1 MAKIMLVE
9 DDKSLREIYSIRLV
23 AEGYNIVSAG
33 DGEEAL
39 GLAVQE
45 KPDLII
51 SDVMMPKISG
61 FDMLDILRSTPETKD
76 IKVIMMTAL
85 SSDEQRQRSEAL
97 GAAKHLVKSQ
107 CGIED
112 VINAVHEV
120 LGDAPNTAAQANIAT
135 LNATATTAGKAAAEI
150 TPLNQPIPDMTNIKT
165 EATTVVAPQ
174 DSSIPA
180 PDSTRAMTSDQEM
193 QPSVASAPSEAP
205 APAMEPTPNSAA
217 PVAPST
223 PAQSVAPEAPAQPV
237 APEAPATPTAP
248 ATPAQPATPSAPTA
262 PAQPA
267 PATPEAPATP
277 TAPVQNPAGENP
289 VNFNQASV
297 AKPVAVSATQSAPV
311 QPVAGA
317 NIPVQGTAL
326 TPQQVL
332 TMMGN
337 GMGSMPQARPVVV
350 IPQAPAASG
359 TPAIPVA
366 SAPQAIPQV
375 PKAGG
380 TLPMPGAVPRVTTP
394 QAVMPQGVAPQ
405 TAIPAM
411 TPQQLA
417 LLRAQQQAQMQAQM
431 QAAQT
436 AQMSQATQAPR
447 PAQPRT
453 TGGERVLQPIHD
465 PTQDQMRAAMAKR
478 FADLLGEEGPAKPGT
493 VTTKSASDTAT
504 KHDATIN
511 VPTTAQINELI
522 PSAPQNAQA
531 APAQPLVAQPTQ
543 TQAASQAQPSA
554 TQVTTQAN
562 PAPTQPSVPTQ
573 PVNQPTTPAQTTTP
587 IQTALEL
594 AAQGQA
600 QMQAKIQIDPNAK
613 ISDMASIPAPDEGII
628 EPIRPAFVNELEEQL
643 AKDLSENSDQD
654 SMSARMME
662 ELADDETTKTALELA
677 SKMPKPEDDEID
689 ESQVEMPESVAK
701 AEFSSPNISSPNVSN

>member
-205 APAMEPTPNSAA
+205 APAMEPTPISAA

-223 PAQSVAPEAPAQPV
+223 PAQLVTPEAPAQPV
-237 APEAPATPTAP
+237 APEAPAAPVAP
-248 ATPAQPATPSAPTA
+248 ATPVQPATPSAPTA
-262 PAQPA
+262 PAQPVPVA
-267 PATPEAPATP
+267 PEAPAAP

-317 NIPVQGTAL
+317 NTPVQGAAL

-350 IPQAPAASG
+350 IPQAPAASE
-359 TPAIPVA
+359 TPAVPVA
-366 SAPQAIPQV
+366 SAPQTIPQV

-380 TLPMPGAVPRVTTP
+380 TLPMPGAVPRAVAP
-394 QAVMPQGVAPQ
+394 QAVTPQGVAPQ
-405 TAIPAM
+405 TAMPVM

-436 AQMSQATQAPR
+436 TQTSQTTQAPR

-453 TGGERVLQPIHD
+453 AGGERVLQPIHD

-478 FADLLGEEGPAKPGT
+478 FADLLGEEDPAKPGT

-522 PSAPQNAQA
+522 PPVPQN
-531 APAQPLVAQPTQ
+531 
-543 TQAASQAQPSA
+543 TQA
-554 TQVTTQAN
+554 
-562 PAPTQPSVPTQ
+562 APTQPSVPTQ
-573 PVNQPTTPAQTTTP
+573 PAEQPAMLAQATTP
-587 IQTALEL
+587 IQTAQEL

-654 SMSARMME
+654 SMSARMMK

>member
-205 APAMEPTPNSAA
+205 APAMEPTPISAA

-223 PAQSVAPEAPAQPV
+223 PAQPVTPEAPAQPV
-237 APEAPATPTAP
+237 APEAPAAPVAP
-248 ATPAQPATPSAPTA
+248 ATPVQPATPSAPTA
-262 PAQPA
+262 PAQPVPVA
-267 PATPEAPATP
+267 PEAPAAP

-317 NIPVQGTAL
+317 NTPVQGAAL

-350 IPQAPAASG
+350 IPQAPAASE
-359 TPAIPVA
+359 TPAVPVA
-366 SAPQAIPQV
+366 SAPQTIPQV

-380 TLPMPGAVPRVTTP
+380 TLPMPGAVPRAVTP
-394 QAVMPQGVAPQ
+394 QAVTPQGAVPQ

-417 LLRAQQQAQMQAQM
+417 LLRAQQQAQMQTQM
-431 QAAQT
+431 QT
-436 AQMSQATQAPR
+436 ARTTQMSQAAQAPR

-453 TGGERVLQPIHD
+453 AGGERVLQPIHD

-478 FADLLGEEGPAKPGT
+478 FADLLGEEDPAKPGA
-493 VTTKSASDTAT
+493 VTTKSASDATT
-504 KHDATIN
+504 KHDDTIN
-511 VPTTAQINELI
+511 VPTAAQINELI
-522 PSAPQNAQA
+522 PPVPQNAQA
-531 APAQPLVAQPTQ
+531 APAQP
-543 TQAASQAQPSA
+543 
-554 TQVTTQAN
+554 
-562 PAPTQPSVPTQ
+562 SVPTQ
-573 PVNQPTTPAQTTTP
+573 PAEQPAMLAQTTAP
-587 IQTALEL
+587 IQTAQEL

-654 SMSARMME
+654 SMSARMMK

>member
-174 DSSIPA
+174 DSSIPV

-205 APAMEPTPNSAA
+205 APAMEPTPISAA

-223 PAQSVAPEAPAQPV
+223 PAQPVTPEAPAQPV
-237 APEAPATPTAP
+237 APEAPAAPVAP
-248 ATPAQPATPSAPTA
+248 AMPAQPATPSAPTA

-267 PATPEAPATP
+267 PVAPEAPAAP

-311 QPVAGA
+311 QPVAEA
-317 NIPVQGTAL
+317 NTPVQGAAL

-359 TPAIPVA
+359 APAVPVA
-366 SAPQAIPQV
+366 SAPQTIPQV

-380 TLPMPGAVPRVTTP
+380 TLPMPGAVPRVVTP
-394 QAVMPQGVAPQ
+394 QTVTPQGVAPQ

-436 AQMSQATQAPR
+436 TQMPQATQAPR

-478 FADLLGEEGPAKPGT
+478 FADLLGEEDPAKPGT
-493 VTTKSASDTAT
+493 VTTKSASDATT
-504 KHDATIN
+504 KHDDTIN
-511 VPTTAQINELI
+511 VPTATQINELI
-522 PSAPQNAQA
+522 PPVPQNAQA
-531 APAQPLVAQPTQ
+531 APAQP
-543 TQAASQAQPSA
+543 
-554 TQVTTQAN
+554 
-562 PAPTQPSVPTQ
+562 SVPTQ
-573 PVNQPTTPAQTTTP
+573 PAEQPAMLAQTTAP
-587 IQTALEL
+587 IQTAQEL

-654 SMSARMME
+654 SMSARMMK

>member
-205 APAMEPTPNSAA
+205 APAMEPTPISAA

-223 PAQSVAPEAPAQPV
+223 PAQPVTPEAPAQPV
-237 APEAPATPTAP
+237 APEAPAAPVAP
-248 ATPAQPATPSAPTA
+248 ATPAQPTTPSAPTA
-262 PAQPA
+262 PAQPVPVA
-267 PATPEAPATP
+267 PEAPAAP

-317 NIPVQGTAL
+317 NTPVQGAAL

-350 IPQAPAASG
+350 IPQAPAAPG
-359 TPAIPVA
+359 TPAVPVA
-366 SAPQAIPQV
+366 SAPQTIPQV

-380 TLPMPGAVPRVTTP
+380 TLPMPGAVPRAVAP
-394 QAVMPQGVAPQ
+394 QAVTPQGVAPQ

-436 AQMSQATQAPR
+436 TQMSQATQAPR

-453 TGGERVLQPIHD
+453 AGGERVLQPIHD

-478 FADLLGEEGPAKPGT
+478 FADLLGEEDPAKPGT
-493 VTTKSASDTAT
+493 VTTKSASDAAT
-504 KHDATIN
+504 KHDSTIN

-522 PSAPQNAQA
+522 PPVPQNAQA
-531 APAQPLVAQPTQ
+531 T
-543 TQAASQAQPSA
+543 
-554 TQVTTQAN
+554 
-562 PAPTQPSVPTQ
+562 PTQPSVPTQ
-573 PVNQPTTPAQTTTP
+573 PAEQPAMLAQTTTP
-587 IQTALEL
+587 IQTAQEL
-594 AAQGQA
+594 AAQGRA

-654 SMSARMME
+654 SMSARMMK

>member
-39 GLAVQE
+39 SLAVQE

-205 APAMEPTPNSAA
+205 APAMEPTPISAA

-223 PAQSVAPEAPAQPV
+223 PAQPVAPEAPAQPV
-237 APEAPATPTAP
+237 APEAPAAPVAP
-248 ATPAQPATPSAPTA
+248 ATPAQPATPSAPTT
-262 PAQPA
+262 PTPPA
-267 PATPEAPATP
+267 PVAPEAPAAP

-311 QPVAGA
+311 QPAAGA
-317 NIPVQGTAL
+317 NIPVQGAAL

-350 IPQAPAASG
+350 IPQAPAASE
-359 TPAIPVA
+359 TPAVPVT
-366 SAPQAIPQV
+366 STPQTISQV
-375 PKAGG
+375 PKTGG
-380 TLPMPGAVPRVTTP
+380 TLPMPGAVPRAATP
-394 QAVMPQGVAPQ
+394 QAVTPQGVVPQ

-431 QAAQT
+431 QTAQT
-436 AQMSQATQAPR
+436 TQMSQATQAPR

-453 TGGERVLQPIHD
+453 AGGERVLQPIHD

-478 FADLLGEEGPAKPGT
+478 FADLLGEEDPAKPGT
-493 VTTKSASDTAT
+493 VTTKSTSDAAT

-522 PSAPQNAQA
+522 PSVPQNAQA
-531 APAQPLVAQPTQ
+531 APAH
-543 TQAASQAQPSA
+543 PSA
-554 TQVTTQAN
+554 TQTQVATQAN
-562 PAPTQPSVPTQ
+562 PTPTQPSVPTQ
-573 PVNQPTTPAQTTTP
+573 PAEQPAMLAQTTTP
-587 IQTALEL
+587 IQTAQEL

-600 QMQAKIQIDPNAK
+600 QMQAKIRIDPNAK

-654 SMSARMME
+654 SMSARMMK

-701 AEFSSPNISSPNVSN
+701 AEFSSPNISSSNVSN

>member
-205 APAMEPTPNSAA
+205 APAMEPTPISAA

-223 PAQSVAPEAPAQPV
+223 PAQPVAPEAPAQPV
-237 APEAPATPTAP
+237 APEAPAAPVAP

-267 PATPEAPATP
+267 PVAPEAPAAP

-317 NIPVQGTAL
+317 NTPVQGAAL

-350 IPQAPAASG
+350 IPQAPAASE
-359 TPAIPVA
+359 TPAVPVA
-366 SAPQAIPQV
+366 SAPQTIPQV

-380 TLPMPGAVPRVTTP
+380 TLPMPGAVPRAVTP
-394 QAVMPQGVAPQ
+394 QAVTPQGVAPQ

-417 LLRAQQQAQMQAQM
+417 LLRAQQQAQMQTQM

-436 AQMSQATQAPR
+436 AQISQAAQAPR
-447 PAQPRT
+447 PAQPHT
-453 TGGERVLQPIHD
+453 AGGERVLQPIHD

-478 FADLLGEEGPAKPGT
+478 FADLLGEEDPAKPGT
-493 VTTKSASDTAT
+493 VTTKSASDAAT

-522 PSAPQNAQA
+522 PPVPQN
-531 APAQPLVAQPTQ
+531 
-543 TQAASQAQPSA
+543 TQA
-554 TQVTTQAN
+554 
-562 PAPTQPSVPTQ
+562 APTQPSVPTQ
-573 PVNQPTTPAQTTTP
+573 PAEQPAMLAQTTTP
-587 IQTALEL
+587 IQTAQEL

-654 SMSARMME
+654 SMSARMMK

>member
-205 APAMEPTPNSAA
+205 APAMEPTPISAA

-223 PAQSVAPEAPAQPV
+223 PAQPVTPEAPAQPV
-237 APEAPATPTAP
+237 APEAPAAPVAP
-248 ATPAQPATPSAPTA
+248 AMPAQPATPSAPTA

-267 PATPEAPATP
+267 PVAPEAPAAP

-297 AKPVAVSATQSAPV
+297 AKPVAVSATQPAPV
-311 QPVAGA
+311 QPAAGA
-317 NIPVQGTAL
+317 NIPVQSAAL

-350 IPQAPAASG
+350 IPQAPAASE
-359 TPAIPVA
+359 TPAVPVA
-366 SAPQAIPQV
+366 SAPQTIPQV

-380 TLPMPGAVPRVTTP
+380 TLPMPGAVPRAVTP
-394 QAVMPQGVAPQ
+394 QAVTPQGVVPQ

-436 AQMSQATQAPR
+436 TQMPQATQAPR

-478 FADLLGEEGPAKPGT
+478 FADLLGEEDPAKPGT
-493 VTTKSASDTAT
+493 VTTKSASDATT
-504 KHDATIN
+504 KHDDTIN
-511 VPTTAQINELI
+511 VPTAAQINELI
-522 PSAPQNAQA
+522 PPVPQNAQV
-531 APAQPLVAQPTQ
+531 APA
-543 TQAASQAQPSA
+543 
-554 TQVTTQAN
+554 
-562 PAPTQPSVPTQ
+562 QPSVPTQ
-573 PVNQPTTPAQTTTP
+573 PAEQPAMLAQTTAP
-587 IQTALEL
+587 IQTAQEL

-654 SMSARMME
+654 SMSARMMK

>member
-205 APAMEPTPNSAA
+205 APAMEPTPISAA

-223 PAQSVAPEAPAQPV
+223 PAQPVTPEAPAQPV
-237 APEAPATPTAP
+237 APEAPAAPVAP
-248 ATPAQPATPSAPTA
+248 AMPAQPATPSAPTA

-267 PATPEAPATP
+267 PVAPEAPAAP

-297 AKPVAVSATQSAPV
+297 AKPVAVPATQSAPV
-311 QPVAGA
+311 QPAAGA
-317 NIPVQGTAL
+317 NIPVQGAAL

-350 IPQAPAASG
+350 IPQAPAASE
-359 TPAIPVA
+359 TPAVPVA
-366 SAPQAIPQV
+366 SAPQTIPQV

-380 TLPMPGAVPRVTTP
+380 TLPMPGAVPRAVTP
-394 QAVMPQGVAPQ
+394 QAVTPQGVVPQ

-436 AQMSQATQAPR
+436 TQMPQATQAPR

-478 FADLLGEEGPAKPGT
+478 FADLLGEEDPAEPGT
-493 VTTKSASDTAT
+493 VTTKSASDATT
-504 KHDATIN
+504 KHDDTIN

-522 PSAPQNAQA
+522 PPVPQN
-531 APAQPLVAQPTQ
+531 
-543 TQAASQAQPSA
+543 TQA
-554 TQVTTQAN
+554 
-562 PAPTQPSVPTQ
+562 APTQPSVPTQ
-573 PVNQPTTPAQTTTP
+573 PEEQPAMLAQTKAP
-587 IQTALEL
+587 IQTAQEL

-654 SMSARMME
+654 SMSARMMK

>member
-205 APAMEPTPNSAA
+205 APAMEPTPISAA

-223 PAQSVAPEAPAQPV
+223 PAQPVTPEAPAQPV
-237 APEAPATPTAP
+237 APEAPAAPVAP
-248 ATPAQPATPSAPTA
+248 AMPAQPATPSAPTA

-267 PATPEAPATP
+267 PVAPEAPAAP

-289 VNFNQASV
+289 VNFNLASV

-311 QPVAGA
+311 QPAAGA
-317 NIPVQGTAL
+317 NTPVQGAAL

-350 IPQAPAASG
+350 IPQAPAASE
-359 TPAIPVA
+359 TPAVPVA
-366 SAPQAIPQV
+366 SAPQTIPQV

-380 TLPMPGAVPRVTTP
+380 TLPMPGAVPRAVTP
-394 QAVMPQGVAPQ
+394 QAVTPQGAVPQ

-431 QAAQT
+431 RAVQT
-436 AQMSQATQAPR
+436 AQISQATQAPR

-478 FADLLGEEGPAKPGT
+478 FADLLGEEDPAKPGA
-493 VTTKSASDTAT
+493 VTTKSASDAAA
-504 KHDATIN
+504 KHDSTIN
-511 VPTTAQINELI
+511 VPTAAQINELI
-522 PSAPQNAQA
+522 PPVPQN
-531 APAQPLVAQPTQ
+531 
-543 TQAASQAQPSA
+543 TQA
-554 TQVTTQAN
+554 
-562 PAPTQPSVPTQ
+562 APTQPSVPTQ
-573 PVNQPTTPAQTTTP
+573 PAEQPAMLAQTTTP
-587 IQTALEL
+587 IQTAQEL
-594 AAQGQA
+594 AAQGRA

-654 SMSARMME
+654 SMSARMMK

>member
-205 APAMEPTPNSAA
+205 APAMEPTPISAA

-223 PAQSVAPEAPAQPV
+223 PAQPVAPEAPAQPV
-237 APEAPATPTAP
+237 APEAPSAPVAP
-248 ATPAQPATPSAPTA
+248 ATPAQPTTPSAPTA

-267 PATPEAPATP
+267 PVAPEAPAAP
-277 TAPVQNPAGENP
+277 TAPVQSPAGENP

-297 AKPVAVSATQSAPV
+297 AKPVAVSATQPAPV
-311 QPVAGA
+311 QPAAGA
-317 NIPVQGTAL
+317 NIPAQSAAL

-350 IPQAPAASG
+350 IPQAPAASE
-359 TPAIPVA
+359 TPAVPIA
-366 SAPQAIPQV
+366 SAPQTIPQV

-380 TLPMPGAVPRVTTP
+380 TLPMPGAVPRAVTP
-394 QAVMPQGVAPQ
+394 QAVTPQGAVPQ

-411 TPQQLA
+411 TPQQRA
-417 LLRAQQQAQMQAQM
+417 LLRAQQQAQMQTQM
-431 QAAQT
+431 QT
-436 AQMSQATQAPR
+436 ARTTQMSQAAQVPR

-478 FADLLGEEGPAKPGT
+478 FADLLGEEDPAKPGA
-493 VTTKSASDTAT
+493 VTTKSASDAAT
-504 KHDATIN
+504 KHDTTID

-522 PSAPQNAQA
+522 PPVPQNAQA
-531 APAQPLVAQPTQ
+531 APAQP
-543 TQAASQAQPSA
+543 
-554 TQVTTQAN
+554 
-562 PAPTQPSVPTQ
+562 SVPTQ
-573 PVNQPTTPAQTTTP
+573 PAEQPAMLAQTTTP
-587 IQTALEL
+587 IQTAQEL

-654 SMSARMME
+654 SMSARMMK

-701 AEFSSPNISSPNVSN
+701 AEFSSPNISSPNVNN

>member
-205 APAMEPTPNSAA
+205 APAMEPTPISAA

-223 PAQSVAPEAPAQPV
+223 PAQPVTPEAPAQPV
-237 APEAPATPTAP
+237 APEAPAAPVAP
-248 ATPAQPATPSAPTA
+248 AMPAQPATPSAPTA

-267 PATPEAPATP
+267 PVAPEAPAAP

-317 NIPVQGTAL
+317 NTPVQGAAL

-350 IPQAPAASG
+350 IPQAPAASE
-359 TPAIPVA
+359 TPAVPVA
-366 SAPQAIPQV
+366 SAPQTIPQV

-380 TLPMPGAVPRVTTP
+380 TLPMPGAVPRAVTP
-394 QAVMPQGVAPQ
+394 QAVTPQGVVPQ

-431 QAAQT
+431 RAAQT
-436 AQMSQATQAPR
+436 TQMPQATQAPR

-478 FADLLGEEGPAKPGT
+478 FADLLGEEDPAKPGT
-493 VTTKSASDTAT
+493 VTTKSASDATT
-504 KHDATIN
+504 KHDDTIN
-511 VPTTAQINELI
+511 VPTAAQINELI
-522 PSAPQNAQA
+522 PPVPQNAQA
-531 APAQPLVAQPTQ
+531 APAQP
-543 TQAASQAQPSA
+543 
-554 TQVTTQAN
+554 
-562 PAPTQPSVPTQ
+562 SVPTQ
-573 PVNQPTTPAQTTTP
+573 PAEQPAMLAQTTTP
-587 IQTALEL
+587 IQTAQEL

-654 SMSARMME
+654 SMSARMMK

>member
-205 APAMEPTPNSAA
+205 APAMEPTPISAA

-223 PAQSVAPEAPAQPV
+223 PAQPVTPEAPAQPV
-237 APEAPATPTAP
+237 APEAPAAPVAP
-248 ATPAQPATPSAPTA
+248 ATPVQPATSSAPTA

-267 PATPEAPATP
+267 PVAPEAPAAP

-317 NIPVQGTAL
+317 NTPVQGAAL

-350 IPQAPAASG
+350 IPQAPATPG
-359 TPAIPVA
+359 TPAVPVA
-366 SAPQAIPQV
+366 SAPQTIPQV

-380 TLPMPGAVPRVTTP
+380 TLPMPGAVPRAVAP
-394 QAVMPQGVAPQ
+394 QAVTPQGVAPQ
-405 TAIPAM
+405 TAVPVM

-436 AQMSQATQAPR
+436 TQTSQTTQAPR

-453 TGGERVLQPIHD
+453 AGGERVLQPIHD

-478 FADLLGEEGPAKPGT
+478 FADLLGEEDPAKPGT
-493 VTTKSASDTAT
+493 VTTKSASDAAT

-522 PSAPQNAQA
+522 PPVPQN
-531 APAQPLVAQPTQ
+531 
-543 TQAASQAQPSA
+543 TQA
-554 TQVTTQAN
+554 
-562 PAPTQPSVPTQ
+562 APTQPSVPTQ
-573 PVNQPTTPAQTTTP
+573 PAEQPAMLAQTTTP
-587 IQTALEL
+587 IQTAQEL

-654 SMSARMME
+654 SMSARMMK

>member
-51 SDVMMPKISG
+51 SDVMMPKISV

-205 APAMEPTPNSAA
+205 APAMEPTPISAA

-223 PAQSVAPEAPAQPV
+223 PAQPVAPEAPAQPV
-237 APEAPATPTAP
+237 APEAPAAPVAP
-248 ATPAQPATPSAPTA
+248 ATPAQPATPSTPTA

-267 PATPEAPATP
+267 PVAPEAPAAP
-277 TAPVQNPAGENP
+277 TAPVQSPAGENP

-311 QPVAGA
+311 QPAAGA
-317 NIPVQGTAL
+317 NTPVQGAAL

-350 IPQAPAASG
+350 IPQAPAASE
-359 TPAIPVA
+359 TPAVPVA
-366 SAPQAIPQV
+366 SAPQTIPQV

-380 TLPMPGAVPRVTTP
+380 TLPMPGAVPRAVTP
-394 QAVMPQGVAPQ
+394 QAVTPQGAVPQ

-417 LLRAQQQAQMQAQM
+417 LLRAQQQAQMQTQM
-431 QAAQT
+431 QT
-436 AQMSQATQAPR
+436 ARTTQMSQAAQAPR

-465 PTQDQMRAAMAKR
+465 PTQDQMRAVMAKR
-478 FADLLGEEGPAKPGT
+478 FADLLGEEDPAKPGA
-493 VTTKSASDTAT
+493 VTTKSASDAAT

-531 APAQPLVAQPTQ
+531 APAQP
-543 TQAASQAQPSA
+543 S
-554 TQVTTQAN
+554 
-562 PAPTQPSVPTQ
+562 APTQPAEQ
-573 PVNQPTTPAQTTTP
+573 PAMLARATTP
-587 IQTALEL
+587 IQTAQEL

-654 SMSARMME
+654 SMSARMMK

-701 AEFSSPNISSPNVSN
+701 AEFSSPNISSPNVNN

>member
-205 APAMEPTPNSAA
+205 APAMEPTPISAA

-223 PAQSVAPEAPAQPV
+223 PAQPVTPEAPAQPV
-237 APEAPATPTAP
+237 APEAPAAPVAP
-248 ATPAQPATPSAPTA
+248 ATPVQPATPSAPTA

-267 PATPEAPATP
+267 PVAPEAPAAP

-317 NIPVQGTAL
+317 NTPVQGAAL

-350 IPQAPAASG
+350 IPQAPAASE
-359 TPAIPVA
+359 TPAVPVA
-366 SAPQAIPQV
+366 SAPQTIPQV

-380 TLPMPGAVPRVTTP
+380 TLPMPGAVPRAVTP
-394 QAVMPQGVAPQ
+394 QAVTPQGVAPQ
-405 TAIPAM
+405 AAIPAM

-417 LLRAQQQAQMQAQM
+417 LLRAQQQARMQAQM

-436 AQMSQATQAPR
+436 TQMSQATQAPR

-453 TGGERVLQPIHD
+453 AGGERVLQPIHD

-478 FADLLGEEGPAKPGT
+478 FADLLGEEDPAKPGT
-493 VTTKSASDTAT
+493 VTTKSASDVAT

-511 VPTTAQINELI
+511 VPTTTQINELI
-522 PSAPQNAQA
+522 PPAPQN
-531 APAQPLVAQPTQ
+531 
-543 TQAASQAQPSA
+543 
-554 TQVTTQAN
+554 TQV
-562 PAPTQPSVPTQ
+562 APTQPSVPTQ
-573 PVNQPTTPAQTTTP
+573 PTEQPAMLAQTTTP
-587 IQTALEL
+587 IQTAQEL
-594 AAQGQA
+594 AAQGRA

-654 SMSARMME
+654 SMSARMMK

>member
-205 APAMEPTPNSAA
+205 APAMEPTPISAA

-223 PAQSVAPEAPAQPV
+223 PAQPVAPEAPAQPI
-237 APEAPATPTAP
+237 APEAPATPVAP
-248 ATPAQPATPSAPTA
+248 ATPAQPTTPSAPTA
-262 PAQPA
+262 PAQPVPVA
-267 PATPEAPATP
+267 PEAPAAP

-317 NIPVQGTAL
+317 NTPVQGAAL

-350 IPQAPAASG
+350 IPQAPATPG
-359 TPAIPVA
+359 TPAVPVA
-366 SAPQAIPQV
+366 SAPQTIPQV

-380 TLPMPGAVPRVTTP
+380 TLPMPGAVPRAVAP
-394 QAVMPQGVAPQ
+394 QAVTSQGVAPQ

-436 AQMSQATQAPR
+436 TQTSQTTQAPR

-453 TGGERVLQPIHD
+453 AGGERVLQPIHD

-478 FADLLGEEGPAKPGT
+478 FADLLGEEDPAKPGT
-493 VTTKSASDTAT
+493 VTTKSASDAAT
-504 KHDATIN
+504 KHDSTIN

-522 PSAPQNAQA
+522 PPVPQNAQA
-531 APAQPLVAQPTQ
+531 T
-543 TQAASQAQPSA
+543 
-554 TQVTTQAN
+554 
-562 PAPTQPSVPTQ
+562 PTQPSVPTQ
-573 PVNQPTTPAQTTTP
+573 PAEQPAMLAQTTTP
-587 IQTALEL
+587 IQTAQEL
-594 AAQGQA
+594 AAQGRA

-654 SMSARMME
+654 SMSARMMK

>member
-205 APAMEPTPNSAA
+205 APAMEPTPISAA

-223 PAQSVAPEAPAQPV
+223 PAQPVTPEAPAQPV
-237 APEAPATPTAP
+237 APEAPVAPVAP
-248 ATPAQPATPSAPTA
+248 ATPVQPATPSAPTA

-267 PATPEAPATP
+267 PVAPEAPAAP

-317 NIPVQGTAL
+317 NTPVQGAAL

-350 IPQAPAASG
+350 IPQAPAASE
-359 TPAIPVA
+359 TPAVPVA
-366 SAPQAIPQV
+366 SAPQTIPQV

-380 TLPMPGAVPRVTTP
+380 TLPMPGAVPRAVAP
-394 QAVMPQGVAPQ
+394 QAVTPQGVAPQ
-405 TAIPAM
+405 TAMPVM

-436 AQMSQATQAPR
+436 TQTSQTTQAPR

-453 TGGERVLQPIHD
+453 AGGERVLQPIHD

-478 FADLLGEEGPAKPGT
+478 FADLLGEEDPAKPGT
-493 VTTKSASDTAT
+493 VTTKSASDAAT
-504 KHDATIN
+504 KHDSTIN

-522 PSAPQNAQA
+522 PPVPQNAQA
-531 APAQPLVAQPTQ
+531 T
-543 TQAASQAQPSA
+543 
-554 TQVTTQAN
+554 
-562 PAPTQPSVPTQ
+562 PTQPSVPTQ
-573 PVNQPTTPAQTTTP
+573 PAEQPAMLAQTTTP
-587 IQTALEL
+587 IQTAQEL
-594 AAQGQA
+594 AAQGRA

-654 SMSARMME
+654 SMSARMMK

>member
-205 APAMEPTPNSAA
+205 APAMEPTPISAA

-223 PAQSVAPEAPAQPV
+223 PAQPVAPEAPAQPV
-237 APEAPATPTAP
+237 APEAPAAPVAP
-248 ATPAQPATPSAPTA
+248 ATPAQPATPSTPTA

-267 PATPEAPATP
+267 PVAPEAPAAP

-297 AKPVAVSATQSAPV
+297 AKPVAVSATQPAPV
-311 QPVAGA
+311 QPAAGA
-317 NIPVQGTAL
+317 NIPAQSAAL

-350 IPQAPAASG
+350 IPQAPAASE
-359 TPAIPVA
+359 TPAVPVA
-366 SAPQAIPQV
+366 SAPQTIPQV

-380 TLPMPGAVPRVTTP
+380 TLPMPGAVPRAVTP
-394 QAVMPQGVAPQ
+394 QAVTPQGAVPQ

-417 LLRAQQQAQMQAQM
+417 LLRAQQQAQMQTQM
-431 QAAQT
+431 QT
-436 AQMSQATQAPR
+436 ARTTQMSQAAQAPR

-478 FADLLGEEGPAKPGT
+478 FADLLGEEDPAKPGA
-493 VTTKSASDTAT
+493 VTTKSASDAAT
-504 KHDATIN
+504 KHDTTID

-522 PSAPQNAQA
+522 PPVPQNAQA
-531 APAQPLVAQPTQ
+531 APAQP
-543 TQAASQAQPSA
+543 
-554 TQVTTQAN
+554 
-562 PAPTQPSVPTQ
+562 SVPTQ
-573 PVNQPTTPAQTTTP
+573 PAEQPAMLAQTTTP
-587 IQTALEL
+587 IQTAQEL
-594 AAQGQA
+594 AAQGRA

-654 SMSARMME
+654 SMSARMMK

-701 AEFSSPNISSPNVSN
+701 AEFSSPNISSPNVNN

>member
-1 MAKIMLVE
+1 
-9 DDKSLREIYSIRLV
+9 
-23 AEGYNIVSAG
+23 
-33 DGEEAL
+33 
-39 GLAVQE
+39 
-45 KPDLII
+45 
-51 SDVMMPKISG
+51 
-61 FDMLDILRSTPETKD
+61 
-76 IKVIMMTAL
+76 
-85 SSDEQRQRSEAL
+85 
-97 GAAKHLVKSQ
+97 
-107 CGIED
+107 
-112 VINAVHEV
+112 
-120 LGDAPNTAAQANIAT
+120 
-135 LNATATTAGKAAAEI
+135 
-150 TPLNQPIPDMTNIKT
+150 
-165 EATTVVAPQ
+165 
-174 DSSIPA
+174 
-180 PDSTRAMTSDQEM
+180 MTSDQEM

-205 APAMEPTPNSAA
+205 APAMEPTPISAA

-223 PAQSVAPEAPAQPV
+223 PAQPVTPEAPAQPV
-237 APEAPATPTAP
+237 APEAPAAPVAP
-248 ATPAQPATPSAPTA
+248 AMPAQPATPSAPTA

-267 PATPEAPATP
+267 PVAPEAPAAP

-317 NIPVQGTAL
+317 NTPVQGAAL

-350 IPQAPAASG
+350 IPQAPAAPG
-359 TPAIPVA
+359 TPAAPVA
-366 SAPQAIPQV
+366 STSQTIPQV

-380 TLPMPGAVPRVTTP
+380 TLPMPGAVPRAVAP
-394 QAVMPQGVAPQ
+394 QAVTPQGVVPQ
-405 TAIPAM
+405 TSIPAM

-431 QAAQT
+431 QAAQAT
-436 AQMSQATQAPR
+436 QMSQAAQAPR

-453 TGGERVLQPIHD
+453 AGGERVLQPIHD

-478 FADLLGEEGPAKPGT
+478 FADLLGEEDPAKPGA
-493 VTTKSASDTAT
+493 VTTKSASDATT

-522 PSAPQNAQA
+522 PPVPQNAQA
-531 APAQPLVAQPTQ
+531 
-543 TQAASQAQPSA
+543 
-554 TQVTTQAN
+554 
-562 PAPTQPSVPTQ
+562 APTQPSVPTQ
-573 PVNQPTTPAQTTTP
+573 PAEQPAMLAQTTTP
-587 IQTALEL
+587 IQTAQEL
-594 AAQGQA
+594 AAQGRA

-654 SMSARMME
+654 SMSARMMK

>member
-205 APAMEPTPNSAA
+205 APAMEPTPISAA

-223 PAQSVAPEAPAQPV
+223 PAQPVAPEAPAQPV
-237 APEAPATPTAP
+237 APEAPAAPVAP

-267 PATPEAPATP
+267 PVAPEAPAAP

-317 NIPVQGTAL
+317 NTPVQGAAL

-350 IPQAPAASG
+350 IPQAPAASE
-359 TPAIPVA
+359 TPAVPVA
-366 SAPQAIPQV
+366 SAPQTIPQV

-380 TLPMPGAVPRVTTP
+380 TLPMPGAVPRAVTP
-394 QAVMPQGVAPQ
+394 QAVTPQGVAPQ

-436 AQMSQATQAPR
+436 TQMPQATQAPR

-478 FADLLGEEGPAKPGT
+478 FADLLGEEDPAKPGT
-493 VTTKSASDTAT
+493 VTTKSASDATT
-504 KHDATIN
+504 KHDDTIN

-522 PSAPQNAQA
+522 PPVPQNAQA
-531 APAQPLVAQPTQ
+531 APAQP
-543 TQAASQAQPSA
+543 
-554 TQVTTQAN
+554 
-562 PAPTQPSVPTQ
+562 SVPTQ
-573 PVNQPTTPAQTTTP
+573 PAEQPAMLAQTTAP
-587 IQTALEL
+587 IQTAQEL

-654 SMSARMME
+654 SMSARMMK

>member
-39 GLAVQE
+39 SLAVQE

-120 LGDAPNTAAQANIAT
+120 LGDAPNAAAQANIAT

-205 APAMEPTPNSAA
+205 APAMEPTPISAA

-223 PAQSVAPEAPAQPV
+223 PAQPVTPEAPAQPV
-237 APEAPATPTAP
+237 APEAPAAPVAP

-267 PATPEAPATP
+267 PVAPEAPAAP

-311 QPVAGA
+311 QPAAGA
-317 NIPVQGTAL
+317 NIPAQGTAL

-359 TPAIPVA
+359 TPAVPVA
-366 SAPQAIPQV
+366 PAPQTIPQV

-380 TLPMPGAVPRVTTP
+380 TLPMPGAVPRAVTP
-394 QAVMPQGVAPQ
+394 QAVTPQGVVPQ

-436 AQMSQATQAPR
+436 TQMPQATQAPR

-478 FADLLGEEGPAKPGT
+478 FADLLGEEDPAKPGT
-493 VTTKSASDTAT
+493 VTTKSASDAAT

-522 PSAPQNAQA
+522 PPVPQNTQA
-531 APAQPLVAQPTQ
+531 VPTQ
-543 TQAASQAQPSA
+543 L
-554 TQVTTQAN
+554 
-562 PAPTQPSVPTQ
+562 SVPTQ
-573 PVNQPTTPAQTTTP
+573 PAEQPAMLTQATTP
-587 IQTALEL
+587 IQTAQEL

-654 SMSARMME
+654 SMSARMMK

-689 ESQVEMPESVAK
+689 ESQVKMPESVAK

>member
-205 APAMEPTPNSAA
+205 APAMEPTPISAA

-223 PAQSVAPEAPAQPV
+223 PAQPVTPEAPAQPV
-237 APEAPATPTAP
+237 APEAPAAPVAP
-248 ATPAQPATPSAPTA
+248 AMPAQPATPSAPTA

-267 PATPEAPATP
+267 PVAPEAPAAP

-297 AKPVAVSATQSAPV
+297 AKPVAVPATQSAPV
-311 QPVAGA
+311 QPAAGA
-317 NIPVQGTAL
+317 NIPVQGAAL

-350 IPQAPAASG
+350 IPQAPAASE
-359 TPAIPVA
+359 TPAVPVA
-366 SAPQAIPQV
+366 SAPQTIPQV

-380 TLPMPGAVPRVTTP
+380 TLPMPGAVPRAVTP
-394 QAVMPQGVAPQ
+394 QAVTPQGVVPQ

-436 AQMSQATQAPR
+436 TQMPQATQVPR

-478 FADLLGEEGPAKPGT
+478 FADLLGEEDPAKPGT
-493 VTTKSASDTAT
+493 VTTKSASDATT
-504 KHDATIN
+504 KHDDTIN

-522 PSAPQNAQA
+522 PPVPQN
-531 APAQPLVAQPTQ
+531 
-543 TQAASQAQPSA
+543 TQA
-554 TQVTTQAN
+554 
-562 PAPTQPSVPTQ
+562 APTQPSVPTQ
-573 PVNQPTTPAQTTTP
+573 PEEQPAMLAQTKAP
-587 IQTALEL
+587 IQTAQEL

-654 SMSARMME
+654 SMSARMMK

-701 AEFSSPNISSPNVSN
+701 AEFSSPNISSPNASN

>member
-205 APAMEPTPNSAA
+205 APAMEPTPISAA

-223 PAQSVAPEAPAQPV
+223 PAQPVAPEAPAQPV
-237 APEAPATPTAP
+237 APEAPSAPVAP
-248 ATPAQPATPSAPTA
+248 ATPAQPTTPSAPTA

-267 PATPEAPATP
+267 PVAPEAPAAP
-277 TAPVQNPAGENP
+277 TAPVQSPAGENP

-311 QPVAGA
+311 QPAAGA
-317 NIPVQGTAL
+317 NIPAQSAAL

-350 IPQAPAASG
+350 IPQAPAASE
-359 TPAIPVA
+359 TPAVPVA
-366 SAPQAIPQV
+366 SAPQTIPQV

-380 TLPMPGAVPRVTTP
+380 TLPMPGAVPRAVTP
-394 QAVMPQGVAPQ
+394 QAVTPQGAVPQ

-417 LLRAQQQAQMQAQM
+417 LLRAQQQAQMQTQM
-431 QAAQT
+431 QT
-436 AQMSQATQAPR
+436 ARTTQMSQAAQAPR

-478 FADLLGEEGPAKPGT
+478 FADLLGEEDPAKPGA
-493 VTTKSASDTAT
+493 VTTKSASDAAT

-522 PSAPQNAQA
+522 PPVPQNAQA
-531 APAQPLVAQPTQ
+531 APAQP
-543 TQAASQAQPSA
+543 
-554 TQVTTQAN
+554 
-562 PAPTQPSVPTQ
+562 SVPTQ
-573 PVNQPTTPAQTTTP
+573 PAEQPAMLAQTTTP
-587 IQTALEL
+587 IQTAQEL

-654 SMSARMME
+654 SMSARMMK

-701 AEFSSPNISSPNVSN
+701 AEFSSPNISSPNVNN

>member
-205 APAMEPTPNSAA
+205 APAMEPTPISAA

-223 PAQSVAPEAPAQPV
+223 PAQPVTPEAPAQPV
-237 APEAPATPTAP
+237 APEAPAAPVAP
-248 ATPAQPATPSAPTA
+248 AMPAQPATPSAPAA

-267 PATPEAPATP
+267 PVAPEAPAAP

-317 NIPVQGTAL
+317 NTPVQGAAL

-350 IPQAPAASG
+350 IPQAPAASE
-359 TPAIPVA
+359 TPAAPVA
-366 SAPQAIPQV
+366 STSQTIPQV

-380 TLPMPGAVPRVTTP
+380 TLPMPGAVPRAVTP
-394 QAVMPQGVAPQ
+394 QAVTPQGVAPQ
-405 TAIPAM
+405 TAMPVM

-436 AQMSQATQAPR
+436 TQTSQTTQAPR

-453 TGGERVLQPIHD
+453 AGGERVLQPIHD

-478 FADLLGEEGPAKPGT
+478 FADLLGEEDPAKPGT

-522 PSAPQNAQA
+522 PPVPQN
-531 APAQPLVAQPTQ
+531 
-543 TQAASQAQPSA
+543 TQA
-554 TQVTTQAN
+554 
-562 PAPTQPSVPTQ
+562 APTQPSVPTQ
-573 PVNQPTTPAQTTTP
+573 PAEQPAMLAQATTP
-587 IQTALEL
+587 IQTAQEL

-654 SMSARMME
+654 SMSARMMK

>member
-205 APAMEPTPNSAA
+205 APAMEPTPISAA

-223 PAQSVAPEAPAQPV
+223 PAQPVAPEAPAQPV
-237 APEAPATPTAP
+237 APEAPAAPVAP

-267 PATPEAPATP
+267 PVAPEAPAAP

-311 QPVAGA
+311 QPAAGA
-317 NIPVQGTAL
+317 NTPVQGAAL

-350 IPQAPAASG
+350 IPQAPAAPE
-359 TPAIPVA
+359 TPAAPVA
-366 SAPQAIPQV
+366 SAPQTIPQV

-380 TLPMPGAVPRVTTP
+380 TLPMPGAVPRAVTP
-394 QAVMPQGVAPQ
+394 QAVTPQGVVPQ

-411 TPQQLA
+411 MPQQLA

-431 QAAQT
+431 RAAQT
-436 AQMSQATQAPR
+436 TQMPQATQAPR

-478 FADLLGEEGPAKPGT
+478 FADLLGEEDPAKPGT
-493 VTTKSASDTAT
+493 VTTKSASDAAT

-522 PSAPQNAQA
+522 PPVPQNAQA
-531 APAQPLVAQPTQ
+531 
-543 TQAASQAQPSA
+543 
-554 TQVTTQAN
+554 
-562 PAPTQPSVPTQ
+562 APTQPSVPTQ
-573 PVNQPTTPAQTTTP
+573 PAEQPAMLTQTTTP
-587 IQTALEL
+587 IQTAQEL
-594 AAQGQA
+594 AAQGRA

-654 SMSARMME
+654 SMSARMMK

>member
-205 APAMEPTPNSAA
+205 APAMEPTPISAA

-223 PAQSVAPEAPAQPV
+223 PAQPVTPEAPAQPV
-237 APEAPATPTAP
+237 APEAPAAPVAP
-248 ATPAQPATPSAPTA
+248 AMPAQPATPSAPTA

-267 PATPEAPATP
+267 PVAPEAPAAP

-317 NIPVQGTAL
+317 NIPVQGAAL

-350 IPQAPAASG
+350 IPQAPAASE
-359 TPAIPVA
+359 TPAVPVA
-366 SAPQAIPQV
+366 SAPQTIPQV

-380 TLPMPGAVPRVTTP
+380 TLPMPGAVPRAVTP
-394 QAVMPQGVAPQ
+394 QAVTPQGVVPQ

-417 LLRAQQQAQMQAQM
+417 LLRAEQQAQMQAQM
-431 QAAQT
+431 QATQT
-436 AQMSQATQAPR
+436 TQMSQATQAPR

-478 FADLLGEEGPAKPGT
+478 FADLLGEEDPAKPGT
-493 VTTKSASDTAT
+493 VTTKSASDATT

-522 PSAPQNAQA
+522 PPVPQN
-531 APAQPLVAQPTQ
+531 
-543 TQAASQAQPSA
+543 TQA
-554 TQVTTQAN
+554 
-562 PAPTQPSVPTQ
+562 APTQPSVPTQ
-573 PVNQPTTPAQTTTP
+573 PEEQPAMLAQTKAP
-587 IQTALEL
+587 IQTAQEL

-654 SMSARMME
+654 SMSARMMK

>member
-205 APAMEPTPNSAA
+205 APAMEPTPISAA

-223 PAQSVAPEAPAQPV
+223 PAQPVTPEAPAQPV
-237 APEAPATPTAP
+237 APEAPAAPVAP
-248 ATPAQPATPSAPTA
+248 AMPAQPATPSAPTA

-267 PATPEAPATP
+267 PVAPEAPAAP

-317 NIPVQGTAL
+317 NTPVQGAAL

-359 TPAIPVA
+359 TPAAPVA
-366 SAPQAIPQV
+366 STSQTIPQV

-380 TLPMPGAVPRVTTP
+380 TLPMPGAVPRAVTP
-394 QAVMPQGVAPQ
+394 QAVTPQGAVPQ

-417 LLRAQQQAQMQAQM
+417 LLRAQQQAQMQTQM
-431 QAAQT
+431 QT
-436 AQMSQATQAPR
+436 ARTTQMSQAAQAPR

-453 TGGERVLQPIHD
+453 AGGERVLQPIHD

-478 FADLLGEEGPAKPGT
+478 FADLLGEEDPAEPGA
-493 VTTKSASDTAT
+493 VTTKSASDAAT
-504 KHDATIN
+504 KHDTTIN
-511 VPTTAQINELI
+511 VPTAAQINELI
-522 PSAPQNAQA
+522 PPVPQNAQA
-531 APAQPLVAQPTQ
+531 APAQP
-543 TQAASQAQPSA
+543 
-554 TQVTTQAN
+554 
-562 PAPTQPSVPTQ
+562 SVPTQ
-573 PVNQPTTPAQTTTP
+573 PAEQPAMLAQTTAP
-587 IQTALEL
+587 IQTAQEL

-654 SMSARMME
+654 SMSARMMK

>member
-135 LNATATTAGKAAAEI
+135 LNATATSAGKAAAEI

-205 APAMEPTPNSAA
+205 APAMEPTPISAA

-223 PAQSVAPEAPAQPV
+223 PAQPVAPEVPAQPVTPEAPAAPV
-237 APEAPATPTAP
+237 APAM
-248 ATPAQPATPSAPTA
+248 PAQPATPSTPTA

-267 PATPEAPATP
+267 PVAPEAPAAP

-311 QPVAGA
+311 QPAAGA
-317 NIPVQGTAL
+317 NIPVQGVAL

-359 TPAIPVA
+359 TPAVPVA
-366 SAPQAIPQV
+366 PAPQAIPQV

-380 TLPMPGAVPRVTTP
+380 TLPMPGAVPRAVAP
-394 QAVMPQGVAPQ
+394 QAVTPQGVAPQ

-431 QAAQT
+431 RAAQT
-436 AQMSQATQAPR
+436 TQMPQAMQAPR

-478 FADLLGEEGPAKPGT
+478 FADLLGEEDPAKPGA
-493 VTTKSASDTAT
+493 VTTKSASDAAT

-522 PSAPQNAQA
+522 PPVPQNAQA
-531 APAQPLVAQPTQ
+531 
-543 TQAASQAQPSA
+543 
-554 TQVTTQAN
+554 
-562 PAPTQPSVPTQ
+562 APTQPSVPTQ
-573 PVNQPTTPAQTTTP
+573 PAEQPAMLAQTTTP
-587 IQTALEL
+587 IQTAQEL

-654 SMSARMME
+654 SMSARMMK

>member
-39 GLAVQE
+39 SLAVQE

-165 EATTVVAPQ
+165 EVTTVVAPQ

-205 APAMEPTPNSAA
+205 APAMEPTPISAA

-223 PAQSVAPEAPAQPV
+223 PAQPVAPEAPAQPV
-237 APEAPATPTAP
+237 APEVPAAPTAP
-248 ATPAQPATPSAPTA
+248 ATPAQPTTPSAPTT

-267 PATPEAPATP
+267 PVAPEAPAAP

-311 QPVAGA
+311 QPAAGA
-317 NIPVQGTAL
+317 NIPVQGAAL

-350 IPQAPAASG
+350 IPQAPAASE
-359 TPAIPVA
+359 TPAVPVA
-366 SAPQAIPQV
+366 STPQTISQV

-380 TLPMPGAVPRVTTP
+380 ILPMPGAVPRAATP
-394 QAVMPQGVAPQ
+394 QAVTPKGITPQ

-436 AQMSQATQAPR
+436 TQMSQATQAPR

-453 TGGERVLQPIHD
+453 AGGERVLQPIHD

-478 FADLLGEEGPAKPGT
+478 FADLLGEEDPAKPST
-493 VTTKSASDTAT
+493 VTTKSASDAAT

-522 PSAPQNAQA
+522 PSVPQNAQA
-531 APAQPLVAQPTQ
+531 APAQPSATQ
-543 TQAASQAQPSA
+543 TQVA
-554 TQVTTQAN
+554 TQAN

-573 PVNQPTTPAQTTTP
+573 PAEQPAMLAQTTTP
-587 IQTALEL
+587 IQTAQEL

-600 QMQAKIQIDPNAK
+600 QMQAKIRIDPNAK

-654 SMSARMME
+654 SMSARMMK

>member
-193 QPSVASAPSEAP
+193 QPSVASAPSEVP
-205 APAMEPTPNSAA
+205 APAMEPTPISAA

-223 PAQSVAPEAPAQPV
+223 PAQPVTPEAPAQPV
-237 APEAPATPTAP
+237 APEAPAAPVAP
-248 ATPAQPATPSAPTA
+248 AMPAQPATPSAPTA

-267 PATPEAPATP
+267 PVAPEAPAAP

-311 QPVAGA
+311 QPAAGA
-317 NIPVQGTAL
+317 NIPVQGAAL

-350 IPQAPAASG
+350 IPQAPAASE
-359 TPAIPVA
+359 TPAVPVA
-366 SAPQAIPQV
+366 SAPQTIPQV

-380 TLPMPGAVPRVTTP
+380 TLPMPGAVPRAVTSQVVT
-394 QAVMPQGVAPQ
+394 PQGVVPQ

-417 LLRAQQQAQMQAQM
+417 LLRAQQQAQMQAQT
-431 QAAQT
+431 QAAQAT
-436 AQMSQATQAPR
+436 QMSQAAQAPR

-453 TGGERVLQPIHD
+453 AGGERVLQPIHD

-478 FADLLGEEGPAKPGT
+478 FADLLGEEDPAKPGT
-493 VTTKSASDTAT
+493 VTTKSASDATT

-522 PSAPQNAQA
+522 PPVPQN
-531 APAQPLVAQPTQ
+531 
-543 TQAASQAQPSA
+543 TQA
-554 TQVTTQAN
+554 
-562 PAPTQPSVPTQ
+562 APTQPSVPTQ
-573 PVNQPTTPAQTTTP
+573 PAEQPAMLAQTTTP
-587 IQTALEL
+587 IQTAQEL

-654 SMSARMME
+654 SMSARMMK

>member
-120 LGDAPNTAAQANIAT
+120 LGDAPNAAAQANIAT

-193 QPSVASAPSEAP
+193 RPSVASAPSEAP
-205 APAMEPTPNSAA
+205 APAMEPTPISAA

-223 PAQSVAPEAPAQPV
+223 PAQPVAPEAPAQPV
-237 APEAPATPTAP
+237 APEAPAAPVAP

-267 PATPEAPATP
+267 PVAPEAPAAP

-311 QPVAGA
+311 QPAAGA
-317 NIPVQGTAL
+317 NIPVQGAAL

-359 TPAIPVA
+359 TPAVPVA
-366 SAPQAIPQV
+366 SAPQTIPQV

-380 TLPMPGAVPRVTTP
+380 TLPMPGAVPRAVTP
-394 QAVMPQGVAPQ
+394 QAVTPQGVVPQ

-431 QAAQT
+431 RAAQT
-436 AQMSQATQAPR
+436 TQMPQATQAPR

-453 TGGERVLQPIHD
+453 AGGERVLQPIHD

-478 FADLLGEEGPAKPGT
+478 FADLLGEEAPAKPGT
-493 VTTKSASDTAT
+493 VTTKSASDAAT

-522 PSAPQNAQA
+522 PPAPQN
-531 APAQPLVAQPTQ
+531 
-543 TQAASQAQPSA
+543 TQA
-554 TQVTTQAN
+554 
-562 PAPTQPSVPTQ
+562 APTQPSVPTQ
-573 PVNQPTTPAQTTTP
+573 PAEQPAMLAQTTTP
-587 IQTALEL
+587 IQTAQEL

-613 ISDMASIPAPDEGII
+613 ISDIASIPAPDEGII

-654 SMSARMME
+654 SMSARMMK

-677 SKMPKPEDDEID
+677 SKMPKPEDDKID

>member
-39 GLAVQE
+39 SLAVQE

-205 APAMEPTPNSAA
+205 APAMEPTPISAA

-223 PAQSVAPEAPAQPV
+223 LAQPV
-237 APEAPATPTAP
+237 APEAPAAPVAP
-248 ATPAQPATPSAPTA
+248 ATPAQPTTPSAPTT
-262 PAQPA
+262 PAQPVPVA
-267 PATPEAPATP
+267 PEAPAAP
-277 TAPVQNPAGENP
+277 TAPVQNPAGENS

-311 QPVAGA
+311 QPAAGA
-317 NIPVQGTAL
+317 NIPVQGAAL

-350 IPQAPAASG
+350 IPQAPAASE
-359 TPAIPVA
+359 TPAVPVA
-366 SAPQAIPQV
+366 SAPQTISQV

-380 TLPMPGAVPRVTTP
+380 TLPMPGAVPRAVTP
-394 QAVMPQGVAPQ
+394 QAVIPQGVVPQ
-405 TAIPAM
+405 AAIPAM

-436 AQMSQATQAPR
+436 TQMPQATQAPR

-453 TGGERVLQPIHD
+453 AGGERVLQPIHD

-478 FADLLGEEGPAKPGT
+478 FADLLGEEDPAKPGT
-493 VTTKSASDTAT
+493 VTTKSTSDAAT
-504 KHDATIN
+504 KHDTTIN

-522 PSAPQNAQA
+522 PSVPQNAQA
-531 APAQPLVAQPTQ
+531 APAQPSATQ
-543 TQAASQAQPSA
+543 TQVA
-554 TQVTTQAN
+554 TQAN

-573 PVNQPTTPAQTTTP
+573 PAEQPAMLAQTTTP
-587 IQTALEL
+587 IQTAQEL

-600 QMQAKIQIDPNAK
+600 QMQAKIRIDPNAK

-654 SMSARMME
+654 SMSARMMK

-701 AEFSSPNISSPNVSN
+701 AEFSSPNISSPNVNN

>member
-180 PDSTRAMTSDQEM
+180 PDSTRVMTSDQEM
-193 QPSVASAPSEAP
+193 QPSIASAPSEAP
-205 APAMEPTPNSAA
+205 APAMEPTPISAA

-223 PAQSVAPEAPAQPV
+223 PAQPVAPEAPAQPV
-237 APEAPATPTAP
+237 APEAPAAPVAP

-267 PATPEAPATP
+267 PVASEAPAAP

-297 AKPVAVSATQSAPV
+297 TKPVAVSATQSAPV

-317 NIPVQGTAL
+317 NIPAQGAAL

-359 TPAIPVA
+359 TPAVPVA

-380 TLPMPGAVPRVTTP
+380 TLPTPGAVPRTATP

-417 LLRAQQQAQMQAQM
+417 LLRAQQQAQMQA
-431 QAAQT
+431 AQT
-436 AQMSQATQAPR
+436 AQMSQATQVPR
-447 PAQPRT
+447 PAQPHT

-478 FADLLGEEGPAKPGT
+478 FADLLGEEDPAKPGT
-493 VTTKSASDTAT
+493 VTTKSASDAAT
-504 KHDATIN
+504 KHDTTIN

-543 TQAASQAQPSA
+543 TQVASQAQPSA
-554 TQVTTQAN
+554 TQIAAQAN
-562 PAPTQPSVPTQ
+562 PAPTQPPVPTQ
-573 PVNQPTTPAQTTTP
+573 PANQPTIPAQTTTP
-587 IQTALEL
+587 IQTAQEL

-701 AEFSSPNISSPNVSN
+701 AEFSSPNISSPNVGN

>member
-205 APAMEPTPNSAA
+205 APAMEPTPISAA

-223 PAQSVAPEAPAQPV
+223 PAQPVTPEAPAQPV
-237 APEAPATPTAP
+237 APEAPAAPVAP

-267 PATPEAPATP
+267 PVAPEAPAAP

-311 QPVAGA
+311 QPAAGA
-317 NIPVQGTAL
+317 NIPAQSAAL

-350 IPQAPAASG
+350 IPQAPAAPG
-359 TPAIPVA
+359 TPAVPIA
-366 SAPQAIPQV
+366 SAPQTISQV

-380 TLPMPGAVPRVTTP
+380 TLPMPGAVPRAVTP
-394 QAVMPQGVAPQ
+394 QAIAPQGVVPQ

-431 QAAQT
+431 QAAQAT
-436 AQMSQATQAPR
+436 QTSQTTQAPR

-453 TGGERVLQPIHD
+453 AGGERVLQPIHD

-478 FADLLGEEGPAKPGT
+478 FADLLGEEDPAKPGT
-493 VTTKSASDTAT
+493 VTTKSASDAAT

-522 PSAPQNAQA
+522 PPVPQNAQA
-531 APAQPLVAQPTQ
+531 V
-543 TQAASQAQPSA
+543 
-554 TQVTTQAN
+554 
-562 PAPTQPSVPTQ
+562 PTQPSVPTQ
-573 PVNQPTTPAQTTTP
+573 PAEQPAMPAQTTTP
-587 IQTALEL
+587 IQTAQEL
-594 AAQGQA
+594 AAQGRA

-654 SMSARMME
+654 SMSARMMK

>member
-135 LNATATTAGKAAAEI
+135 LNATATTTGKAAAEI

-205 APAMEPTPNSAA
+205 APAMEPTPISAA

-223 PAQSVAPEAPAQPV
+223 PAQPVTPEAPAQPV
-237 APEAPATPTAP
+237 APEAPAAPVAP
-248 ATPAQPATPSAPTA
+248 AMPAQPATPSAPTA

-267 PATPEAPATP
+267 PVAPEAPAAP

-317 NIPVQGTAL
+317 NIPVQGAAL

-350 IPQAPAASG
+350 IPQAPAASE
-359 TPAIPVA
+359 TPAVPVA
-366 SAPQAIPQV
+366 SAPQTIPQV

-380 TLPMPGAVPRVTTP
+380 TLPMPGAVPRAVTP
-394 QAVMPQGVAPQ
+394 QAVTPQGVVPQ

-431 QAAQT
+431 QATQT
-436 AQMSQATQAPR
+436 TQMSQATQAPR

-453 TGGERVLQPIHD
+453 TGGERILQPIHD

-478 FADLLGEEGPAKPGT
+478 FADLLGEEDPAKPGT
-493 VTTKSASDTAT
+493 VTTKSASDATT

-522 PSAPQNAQA
+522 PPVPQN
-531 APAQPLVAQPTQ
+531 
-543 TQAASQAQPSA
+543 TQA
-554 TQVTTQAN
+554 
-562 PAPTQPSVPTQ
+562 APTQPSVPTQ
-573 PVNQPTTPAQTTTP
+573 PEEQPAMLAQTTAP
-587 IQTALEL
+587 IQTAQEL

-654 SMSARMME
+654 SMSARMMK

>member
-205 APAMEPTPNSAA
+205 APAMEPTPISAA

-223 PAQSVAPEAPAQPV
+223 PAQPVAPEAPAQPV
-237 APEAPATPTAP
+237 APEAPAAPVAP
-248 ATPAQPATPSAPTA
+248 ATPAQPTTPSAPTA

-267 PATPEAPATP
+267 PVAPEAPAAP
-277 TAPVQNPAGENP
+277 TAPVQSPAGENP

-297 AKPVAVSATQSAPV
+297 AKPVAVSATQPAPV
-311 QPVAGA
+311 QPAAGA
-317 NIPVQGTAL
+317 NIPAQSAAL

-350 IPQAPAASG
+350 IPQAPAASE
-359 TPAIPVA
+359 TPAVPVA
-366 SAPQAIPQV
+366 SAPQTIPQV

-380 TLPMPGAVPRVTTP
+380 TLPMPGAVPRAVTP
-394 QAVMPQGVAPQ
+394 QAVTPQGAVPQ

-417 LLRAQQQAQMQAQM
+417 LLRAQQQAQMQTQM
-431 QAAQT
+431 QT
-436 AQMSQATQAPR
+436 ARTTQMSQAAQAPR

-478 FADLLGEEGPAKPGT
+478 FADLLGEEDPAKPGA
-493 VTTKSASDTAT
+493 VTTKSASDAAT
-504 KHDATIN
+504 KHDTTID

-531 APAQPLVAQPTQ
+531 APAQP
-543 TQAASQAQPSA
+543 S
-554 TQVTTQAN
+554 
-562 PAPTQPSVPTQ
+562 APTQPAEQ
-573 PVNQPTTPAQTTTP
+573 PAMLARATTP
-587 IQTALEL
+587 IQTAQEL

-654 SMSARMME
+654 SMSARMMK

>member
-174 DSSIPA
+174 DLSIPA

-205 APAMEPTPNSAA
+205 APAMEPTPISAA

-223 PAQSVAPEAPAQPV
+223 PAQPVAPEAPAQPV
-237 APEAPATPTAP
+237 APEAPAAPVAP

-267 PATPEAPATP
+267 PVAPEAPAAP

-311 QPVAGA
+311 QPAAGA
-317 NIPVQGTAL
+317 NIPAQGAAL

-366 SAPQAIPQV
+366 SAPQTIPQI

-380 TLPMPGAVPRVTTP
+380 TLPMPGAVPRAVTP
-394 QAVMPQGVAPQ
+394 QAVTPQGVAPQ

-431 QAAQT
+431 RAAQT
-436 AQMSQATQAPR
+436 TQMPQAMQAPR

-478 FADLLGEEGPAKPGT
+478 FADLLGEEDPAKPGA
-493 VTTKSASDTAT
+493 VTTKSASDAAT

-522 PSAPQNAQA
+522 PPVPQNAQA
-531 APAQPLVAQPTQ
+531 
-543 TQAASQAQPSA
+543 
-554 TQVTTQAN
+554 
-562 PAPTQPSVPTQ
+562 APTQPSVPTQ
-573 PVNQPTTPAQTTTP
+573 PAEQPAMPAQTTTP
-587 IQTALEL
+587 IQTAQEL

-654 SMSARMME
+654 SMSARMMK

>member
-205 APAMEPTPNSAA
+205 APAMEPTPISAA

-223 PAQSVAPEAPAQPV
+223 PAQPVAPEAPAQPV
-237 APEAPATPTAP
+237 APEAPAASVAP
-248 ATPAQPATPSAPTA
+248 ATPVQPAIPSAPTA

-267 PATPEAPATP
+267 PVAPEAPAAP

-350 IPQAPAASG
+350 IPQAPAASE
-359 TPAIPVA
+359 TPAVPVA
-366 SAPQAIPQV
+366 SAPQTISQV

-380 TLPMPGAVPRVTTP
+380 TLPMPGAVPRAVTP
-394 QAVMPQGVAPQ
+394 QAVTPQGVAPQ
-405 TAIPAM
+405 AAIPAM

-436 AQMSQATQAPR
+436 TQMPQATQAPR

-453 TGGERVLQPIHD
+453 AGGERVLQPIHD

-478 FADLLGEEGPAKPGT
+478 FADLLGEEDPAKPGA
-493 VTTKSASDTAT
+493 VTTKSASDATT

-522 PSAPQNAQA
+522 PPAPQN
-531 APAQPLVAQPTQ
+531 
-543 TQAASQAQPSA
+543 
-554 TQVTTQAN
+554 TQV
-562 PAPTQPSVPTQ
+562 APTQPSVPTQ
-573 PVNQPTTPAQTTTP
+573 PTEQPAMLAQTTAP
-587 IQTALEL
+587 IQTAQEL
-594 AAQGQA
+594 AAQGRA

-654 SMSARMME
+654 SMSARMMK

>member
-180 PDSTRAMTSDQEM
+180 PDSTRVMTSNQEM
-193 QPSVASAPSEAP
+193 QPSIASAPSEAP
-205 APAMEPTPNSAA
+205 APAMEPTPISAA

-223 PAQSVAPEAPAQPV
+223 PAQPV
-237 APEAPATPTAP
+237 APEAPTTPVAP

-267 PATPEAPATP
+267 PVTPEAPATP

-317 NIPVQGTAL
+317 NIPAQGAAL

-332 TMMGN
+332 TMIGN

-366 SAPQAIPQV
+366 SAPQTIPQV

-380 TLPMPGAVPRVTTP
+380 TLPMPGAVPQVTTP
-394 QAVMPQGVAPQ
+394 QAAMPQGVAPQ

-453 TGGERVLQPIHD
+453 AGGERVLQPIHD

-478 FADLLGEEGPAKPGT
+478 FADLLGEEDPAKPGT
-493 VTTKSASDTAT
+493 VTTKSTSDAAT

-522 PSAPQNAQA
+522 PSVPQNAQA
-531 APAQPLVAQPTQ
+531 VPAQPSTAQ
-543 TQAASQAQPSA
+543 TQVA
-554 TQVTTQAN
+554 TQAN
-562 PAPTQPSVPTQ
+562 PATTQPSVPTQ
-573 PVNQPTTPAQTTTP
+573 PAEQPAMLTQTTTP
-587 IQTALEL
+587 IQTAQEL

-600 QMQAKIQIDPNAK
+600 QVQAKIRIDPNAK

-654 SMSARMME
+654 SMSARMMK

>member
-205 APAMEPTPNSAA
+205 APAMEPTPISAA

-223 PAQSVAPEAPAQPV
+223 PAQPVTPEAPAQPV
-237 APEAPATPTAP
+237 APEAPAVPVAP
-248 ATPAQPATPSAPTA
+248 STPAQPATPSAPTA

-267 PATPEAPATP
+267 PVAPEAPVAP

-317 NIPVQGTAL
+317 NTPVQGAAL

-350 IPQAPAASG
+350 IPQAPAASE
-359 TPAIPVA
+359 TPAVPVA
-366 SAPQAIPQV
+366 SAPQTIPQV

-380 TLPMPGAVPRVTTP
+380 TLPMPGAVPRAVTP
-394 QAVMPQGVAPQ
+394 QAVTPQGVAPQ

-431 QAAQT
+431 QTARTTQT
-436 AQMSQATQAPR
+436 SQAAQAPR

-453 TGGERVLQPIHD
+453 AGGERVLQPIHD

-478 FADLLGEEGPAKPGT
+478 FADLLGEEDPAKPGT
-493 VTTKSASDTAT
+493 VTTKSASDAAT
-504 KHDATIN
+504 KHDTTIN
-511 VPTTAQINELI
+511 VPTTAQVNELI
-522 PSAPQNAQA
+522 PPVPQN
-531 APAQPLVAQPTQ
+531 
-543 TQAASQAQPSA
+543 TQA
-554 TQVTTQAN
+554 
-562 PAPTQPSVPTQ
+562 APTQPSVPTQ
-573 PVNQPTTPAQTTTP
+573 PAEQPAMLAQTTTP
-587 IQTALEL
+587 IQTAQEL
-594 AAQGQA
+594 AAQGRA

-654 SMSARMME
+654 SMSARMMK